1 VEAALSETAVSGFV
15 YVVSGALGQTMEI
28 AAELSVLQLGQ
39 MLLGS
44 RVAAIV
50 AVALAQA
57 ALSRLVLVNVDCAVD
72 VKESVLVDVAAE
84 LGG

>member
-1 VEAALSETAVSGFV
+1 MEAALSVAAVSGTF
-15 YVVSGALGQTMEI
+15 YVVSGALRQTMEI

-39 MLLGS
+39 VLLGS

-57 ALSRLVLVNVDCAVD
+57 ALSRLVLVDVDCAVD
-72 VKESVLVDVAAE
+72 VEEGVLVDVAAE
-84 LGG
+84 LSG